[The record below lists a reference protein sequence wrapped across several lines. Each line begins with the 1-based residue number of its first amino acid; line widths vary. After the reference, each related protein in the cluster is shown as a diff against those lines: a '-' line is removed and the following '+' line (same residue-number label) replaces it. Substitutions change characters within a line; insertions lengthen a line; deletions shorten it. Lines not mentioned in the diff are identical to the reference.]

1 MGRPRVLAPH
11 GTAKRYR
18 QHRAL
23 NQTPCAPCKN
33 AMSRQSS
40 TYHARKRG
48 HIITTNT
55 TIVPPTATL
64 NQLVKSGTFHSDP
77 LTSTTRGNTC
87 MGNQDTGD
95 ALCGATGGRAPTDA
109 ERAATTSVC
118 GLCRRAL
125 YKGNVGRIKSQP
137 ASLHGTY

>member
-23 NQTPCAPCKN
+23 DETPCTACKK

-55 TIVPPTATL
+55 TTLPPAPL
-64 NQLVKSGTFHSDP
+64 AELVRPGTFHSDP
-77 LTSTTRGNTC
+77 LTGTSRGNTC
-87 MGNQDTGD
+87 MGNQETGD
-95 ALCGATGGRAPTDA
+95 ALCGASGGRKPTDA
-109 ERAATTSVC
+109 ERAAATSVC
-118 GLCRRAL
+118 GKCREAL